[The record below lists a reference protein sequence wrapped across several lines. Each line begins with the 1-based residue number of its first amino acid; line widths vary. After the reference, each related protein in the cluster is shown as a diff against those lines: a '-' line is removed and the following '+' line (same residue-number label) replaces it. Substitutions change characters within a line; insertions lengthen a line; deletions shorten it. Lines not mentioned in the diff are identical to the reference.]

1 LSFVRHG
8 DDMQPHH
15 KDRLLGKLSDSDLI
29 PLIIVFNP
37 VAGPRRTQLLWRV
50 LDLLIANGI
59 RVELVKTTDAGHAQ
73 KLAHAAAT
81 AGTELVVAAGG
92 DGTIAEVANG
102 LIGSHA
108 RLGVIPLG
116 TANVLAHELGLPFS
130 ANALAAALAFRRTRL
145 IWPGLARGIGP
156 CGGERSR
163 LFVQMLSVGFDAH
176 VVHRLPVRLKR
187 TCGRGAYV
195 AQTLRELGRY
205 RFRPIR
211 VRLDGAETQAAS
223 VIVSK
228 GRLYAGRYLLAP
240 DARPGEPGF
249 SVVLFDH
256 SGPSA
261 ALMYGAALP
270 LDLLAKAPGLR
281 RIRARRIE
289 FLSDHVVPAQ
299 SDGDAVAVVPVA
311 VTDAPR
317 PIEIVVAA

>member
-1 LSFVRHG
+1 
-8 DDMQPHH
+8 MQPHH

-50 LDLLIANGI
+50 LDLLIANGV

-102 LIGSHA
+102 LIGSRA

-163 LFVQMLSVGFDAH
+163 LFVQGS
-176 VVHRLPVRLKR
+176 
-187 TCGRGAYV
+187 
-195 AQTLRELGRY
+195 QT
-205 RFRPIR
+205 
-211 VRLDGAETQAAS
+211 
-223 VIVSK
+223 
-228 GRLYAGRYLLAP
+228 YATN
-240 DARPGEPGF
+240 
-249 SVVLFDH
+249 
-256 SGPSA
+256 GPSA

-270 LDLLAKAPGLR
+270 LDLLAKAPAGPGRMRQMPRGRCVR
-281 RIRARRIE
+281 R
-289 FLSDHVVPAQ
+289 
-299 SDGDAVAVVPVA
+299 
-311 VTDAPR
+311 
-317 PIEIVVAA
+317 